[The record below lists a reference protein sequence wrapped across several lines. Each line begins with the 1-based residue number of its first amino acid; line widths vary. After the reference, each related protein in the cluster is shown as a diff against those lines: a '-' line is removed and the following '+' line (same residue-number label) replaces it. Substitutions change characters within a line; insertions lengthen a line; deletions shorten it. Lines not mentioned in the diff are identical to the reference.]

1 MIPGP
6 THGPVAS
13 VKEDT
18 SMQHRPQLRATRRGL
33 LGAALATPLVLT
45 RGARAAEPEPVDVE
59 LVLAVDVSR
68 SIDAEEM
75 EMQFRG
81 YAAAFRDPKLL
92 EGIGGGP
99 LGQIAV
105 TLFTWSDWHIQEH
118 LVPWMKIDGPAGA
131 ERVAA
136 AIDAAPRRTWLYT
149 SISGA
154 IDFAAGL
161 FGQGYEGTRRV
172 VDISGDGV
180 NNSGRPVADARRDAL
195 EKNIVLNGLAV
206 MDRTP
211 QPWSAGLPPLD
222 EYFRTEVI
230 GGPGAFLMVA
240 EGFES
245 FETAVKRK
253 IIREI
258 AAAPPPGPLVER
270 AFA

>member
-1 MIPGP
+1 VA
-6 THGPVAS
+6 PVKKDA
-13 VKEDT
+13 
-18 SMQHRPQLRATRRGL
+18 SMQHRSRSSLLASRRGFL
-33 LGAALATPLVLT
+33 AGALAAPLVLS

-68 SIDAEEM
+68 SVDAEEM
-75 EMQFRG
+75 EMQLRG
-81 YAAAFRDPKLL
+81 YAAAFRDPKLV
-92 EGIGGGP
+92 EGIAGGP

-118 LVPWMKIDGPAGA
+118 LVPWIKIDGPAGA
-131 ERVAA
+131 ERIAA

-154 IDFAAGL
+154 MDFAADL
-161 FGQGYEGTRRV
+161 FGRGYEGTRRV

-180 NNSGRPVADARRDAL
+180 NNSGRPIADARRDAL
-195 EKNIVLNGLAV
+195 EKGIVLNGLAV
-206 MDRTP
+206 LDRTP

-222 EYFRTEVI
+222 DYFRTEVI

-240 EGFES
+240 EGYDAFEQ
-245 FETAVKRK
+245 AVKRK

-258 AAAPPPGPLVER
+258 AAAPPAGPLVER
-270 AFA
+270 AVA